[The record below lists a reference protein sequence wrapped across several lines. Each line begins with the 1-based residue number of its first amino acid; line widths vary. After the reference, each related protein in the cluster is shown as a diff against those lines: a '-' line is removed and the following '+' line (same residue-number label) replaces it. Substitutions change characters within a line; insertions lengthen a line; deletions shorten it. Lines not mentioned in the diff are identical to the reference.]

1 MSTCPLS
8 VGSGYKFQWHRQS
21 SHSWDCKFCVSVSQL
36 NCSLQDLRGEMF
48 KFSFLLNQI
57 NCVQAAV
64 ADAG

>member
-8 VGSGYKFQWHRQS
+8 VGSGCKFRRRRRS
-21 SHSWDCKFCVSVSQL
+21 SHSWDCKFSVSVSQL
-36 NCSLQDLRGEMF
+36 NCSLQDSRGRMF

-57 NCVQAAV
+57 NCVQTAV